1 MTRARARRMWRKK
14 TTFAAVEVFIDYGYS
29 ISTDIFTVDLK
40 EGTRSG
46 YFMRQAPGHAT
57 VVCPPGTD
65 FYRAERQAML
75 GRAIVE
81 AMRKEVKRAV
91 VPRLQEFSART
102 GITYSRSFVRQSHTN
117 WGSCSSNGNIN
128 LSVFLMALPSR
139 YIDYVLLHEL
149 CHRREMNHG
158 PKFWA
163 LLDSFTGGQAKRLRK
178 DMNEYARGVY
188 PLLLPLVKA
197 LR

>member
-1 MTRARARRMWRKK
+1 MWRKK

-65 FYRAERQAML
+65 FYCAERQAML

-81 AMRKEVKRAV
+81 AMRKEVKLTV
-91 VPRLQEFSART
+91 VPRLQELSAST
-102 GITYSRSFVRQSHTN
+102 GITYNRSFVRQSHTN

-158 PKFWA
+158 SRFWA
-163 LLDSFTGGQAKRLRK
+163 LLDSFTAGQAKRLRK

>member
-1 MTRARARRMWRKK
+1 MRR
-14 TTFAAVEVFIDYGYS
+14 
-29 ISTDIFTVDLK
+29 
-40 EGTRSG
+40 
-46 YFMRQAPGHAT
+46 
-57 VVCPPGTD
+57 
-65 FYRAERQAML
+65 
-75 GRAIVE
+75 
-81 AMRKEVKRAV
+81 
-91 VPRLQEFSART
+91 
-102 GITYSRSFVRQSHTN
+102 SHTN

-128 LSVFLMALPSR
+128 LSVFLMALPLK

>member
-1 MTRARARRMWRKK
+1 MWRKK

-163 LLDSFTGGQAKRLRK
+163 LLDSFTGGQAKCLRK

>member
-1 MTRARARRMWRKK
+1 MWRKK
-14 TTFAAVEVFIDYGYS
+14 TTFAAVDVLIDYGYS
-29 ISTDIFTVDLK
+29 LSTDLFTVDLT
-40 EGTRSG
+40 EGTRDG
-46 YFMRQAPGHAT
+46 YFIRRTPGHT
-57 VVCPPGTD
+57 TIVCPPGAD
-65 FYRAERQAML
+65 LHRRGRQAML

-81 AMRKEVKRAV
+81 AMRKEVKLTV
-91 VPRLQEFSART
+91 VPRLQELSAST
-102 GITYSRSFVRQSHTN
+102 GITYNRSFVRQSHTN

-128 LSVFLMALPSR
+128 LSVFLMALPSE

-158 PKFWA
+158 SRFWA